1 MYLQQCR
8 EVILNFSNNFTKFY
22 SDRNLCVKF
31 QKKYKSANKKLSDS
45 KLNDSKI
52 ASQKNA
58 DVTLHLIT
66 SEIRNDL
73 QRSAISYF

>member
-1 MYLQQCR
+1 MTEIY
-8 EVILNFSNNFTKFY
+8 VLNF
-22 SDRNLCVKF
+22 
-31 QKKYKSANKKLSDS
+31 KKIQICKKKLSDS